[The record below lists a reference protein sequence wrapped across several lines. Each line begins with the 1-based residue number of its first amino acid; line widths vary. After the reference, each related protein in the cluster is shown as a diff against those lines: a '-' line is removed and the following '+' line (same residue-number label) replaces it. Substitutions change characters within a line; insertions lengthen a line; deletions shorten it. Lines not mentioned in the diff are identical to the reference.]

1 MGNCLKTQL
10 KESVNNSNLLELNW
24 LYFQLK
30 ALENPSQGALQFS
43 FNGVNK
49 ITTLNGAKFVLD
61 YADINDDTKYLDTVS
76 YNVPTNVTLY
86 FVNRSGIC
94 KVYSKYMISGIVT
107 PEIAD
112 IAHIVNFNIDDLK
125 YTSIKSLRAESRTF
139 SGDFN
144 LLGKQTSLTGRSY
157 MQYDIF
163 HSNIKGTIEG
173 FVNEAMKVNRTD
185 TTGINIKGL
194 PFNATFMGHSINDV
208 GGLTGTLAWENNNK
222 IAVYGTS
229 KVYTKGYTQEA
240 AEAAF
245 PDKTIVRV
253 DA

>member
-30 ALENPSQGALQFS
+30 ALENPSQSTLQFT

-49 ITTLNGAKFVLD
+49 ITTLNGAKFVLN
-61 YADINDDTKYLDTVS
+61 YADINDNTKYLDTVS

-86 FVNRSGIC
+86 FVNISGIC
-94 KVYSKYMISGIVT
+94 KVYNKYGIRGILT
-107 PEIAD
+107 PEMDD

-125 YTSIKSLRAESRTF
+125 YSSIGTLRAESRTF

-144 LLGKQTSLTGRSY
+144 LLGKQTALTGNIL
-157 MQYDIF
+157 QFDIF
-163 HSNIKGTIEG
+163 HSQIKGTIEG
-173 FVNEAMKVNRTD
+173 FVNEAMKVNRTN
-185 TTGINIKGL
+185 TSGINIKGL
-194 PFNATFMGHSINDV
+194 PYNATFMGHSIADI
-208 GGLTGTLAWENNNK
+208 GGLTGTLIWENNNK
-222 IAVYGTS
+222 IAVYGSS
-229 KVYTKGYTQEA
+229 KVYTKGYTQAA

-245 PDKTIVRV
+245 PGKTIVMV